1 MDVCA
6 FTYVSVLSVFSV
18 ICSYETAIRTQW
30 LLTTPLLTLSVLQV
44 CWAQLGVSADLA
56 WGPWCSCIPLVT
68 WLDGLASVLRGASW
82 EVLSSELI
90 GLLTWQ
96 LGTLQGRRWRCVL
109 LVFWTTRPGSGL
121 ALLSAKFSQ
130 LIQPQVLRV
139 SAEATWTA

>member
-1 MDVCA
+1 MCV

-18 ICSYETAIRTQW
+18 ICLCETAIRTQCFKPHLSW
-30 LLTTPLLTLSVLQV
+30 LCQFCRFPGLSWEFLQIL
-44 CWAQLGVSADLA
+44 LGVPDVAAFL
-56 WGPWCSCIPLVT
+56 LVT
-68 WLDGLASVLRGASW
+68 WLDGLASVLREASW

-96 LGTLQGRRWRCVL
+96 LRTLQGRRWRCVL

-121 ALLSAKFSQ
+121 APLSAKFSQ